1 MSSLAT
7 IFASL
12 QKGFLKNVL
21 TGAGLTLASSATV
34 LVVLDTAVTAFKN
47 SLGGVPTTILN
58 LAGLAGFDYSFSII
72 LGAIVTRY
80 VQTSSKLTL
89 KKIGS

>member
-7 IFASL
+7 LFSSL

-21 TGAGLTLASSATV
+21 TGAGITLATSGTLLLA
-34 LVVLDTAVTAFKN
+34 LNTAVTTFKN
-47 SLGGVPTTILN
+47 TLGGIPVTVLN
-58 LAGLAGFDYSFSII
+58 LAGLAGFDYTFSII

-80 VQTSSKLTL
+80 IQNSSKLTL
-89 KKIGS
+89 RKI

>member
-21 TGAGLTLASSATV
+21 QGAGLTIATSATV
-34 LVVLDTAVTAFKN
+34 LVVLDTTVTAFKT
-47 SLGGVPTTILN
+47 SLGGIPTTILN